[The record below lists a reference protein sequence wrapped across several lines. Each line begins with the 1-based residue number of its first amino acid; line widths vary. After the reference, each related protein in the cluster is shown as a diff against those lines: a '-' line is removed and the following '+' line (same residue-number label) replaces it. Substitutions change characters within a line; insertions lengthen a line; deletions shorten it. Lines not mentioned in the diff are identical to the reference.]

1 MRVHA
6 NAKLTPR
13 GRLLLVERVEAGW
26 QVAEA
31 AASAGVSQR
40 TAYRWLRRFR
50 EDGGKSLADRSSRPH
65 ACPWATEAQTVGRI
79 IALRRRRL
87 VAWEIADRLGV
98 PRSTVSRILRR
109 EGLGRLASLEP
120 KQPVLRYERKRPGEL
135 LHLDTKKLGR
145 IQGLGHR
152 IHGDRSVRFR
162 GAGWENA
169 HAAIDDH
176 SRLAFVEVL
185 PNERKE
191 SVTAF
196 LKKAVAWYQSHGITI
211 ERVMT
216 DRGSGYRSKLFNDA
230 LAELG
235 IRHIYTRPYTPK
247 TNGKVERFIQ
257 TFTRKW
263 AHAAPYK
270 SSKHRARALPSWLN
284 YYNRNRPHHGL
295 GGQTPWQRVNA
306 ATDEPCET

>member
-6 NAKLTPR
+6 NAKLTQK
-13 GRLLLVERVEAGW
+13 GRLLLVQRVEGGW
-26 QVAEA
+26 KVAQA
-31 AASAGVSQR
+31 AACAGVSEC
-40 TAYRWLRRFR
+40 TAFRWLRRYR
-50 EDGGKSLADRSSRPH
+50 EGGFSSLADRSSRPH
-65 ACPWATEAQTVGRI
+65 ACPQATDPRRVHRI
-79 IALRRRRL
+79 IRLRRRRL
-87 VAWEIADRLGV
+87 VAWEIALRVDV

-109 EGLGRLASLEP
+109 EGLGRLRSLEP
-120 KQPVLRYERKRPGEL
+120 KESVRRYERKRPGEL

-145 IQGLGHR
+145 IEGLGHR

-176 SRLAFVEVL
+176 SRVACVEVL
-185 PNERKE
+185 PDERKE

-196 LKKAVAWYQSHGITI
+196 LKRSVTWYADQGIVI

-230 LAELG
+230 CKALG

-263 AHAAPYK
+263 AYAAPYRT
-270 SSKHRARALPSWLN
+270 SNHRARALPGWLN
-284 YYNRNRPHHGL
+284 HYNRRRPHHGL
-295 GGQTPWQRVNA
+295 GGQTPWQRLKA
-306 ATDEPCET
+306 ATDQPRET